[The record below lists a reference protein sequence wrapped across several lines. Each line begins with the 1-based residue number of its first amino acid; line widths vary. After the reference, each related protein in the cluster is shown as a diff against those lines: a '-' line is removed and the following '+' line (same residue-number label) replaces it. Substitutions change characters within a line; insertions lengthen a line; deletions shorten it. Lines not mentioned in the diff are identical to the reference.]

1 MQNSV
6 FVLDTT
12 KKPLNPVNSG
22 QARRL
27 LKQGKAAVF
36 RRYPFTII
44 LNDSLCSVYLWTS
57 IPKCLS
63 PGVSPGVYTA
73 RLPLKFRLYSPTVRC
88 VRLTYNGSPLEV

>member
-1 MQNSV
+1 MQNFV

-12 KKPLNPVNSG
+12 KKPLNPVHPG

-44 LNDSLCSVYLWTS
+44 LKEEVTE
-57 IPKCLS
+57 IPKNI
-63 PGVSPGVYTA
+63 A
-73 RLPLKFRLYSPTVRC
+73 LKIRSRF
-88 VRLTYNGSPLEV
+88 